1 MDDYDI
7 IRVLRNNM
15 GYSSWSELTDVE
27 CGSASRIIPTGKK
40 PCLTGTL
47 KKRVSRITN
56 CKLLMSGY
64 FSESEKNPVSMITK
78 CKLPMS
84 GYFSQ
89 SEKKS

>member
-1 MDDYDI
+1 M
-7 IRVLRNNM
+7 
-15 GYSSWSELTDVE
+15 E
-27 CGSASRIIPTGKK
+27 SASRIIPTGKK

-47 KKRVSRITN
+47 KKRVSTITN

-78 CKLPMS
+78 CKSPMS

-89 SEKKS
+89 SEKNPNLFIFCHRAAHMMY